1 MTTKELA
8 FEYLMDCFIDWYK
21 SIRNDNSHL
30 NSFTK
35 LKVIKLLFFASAVNA
50 NNENHNLLATFN
62 KFVAMPFGP
71 VESDIYNK
79 INQAAIGKYYITDK
93 ELRIQENTEQDRI
106 RQPLSP
112 DIIQQIQL
120 SITALQ
126 TINNHLV
133 LYSAFDLVD
142 LSHKWGCWR
151 TTYSYARQINKGS
164 ISIPDDLIINSD
176 KYYII

>member
-21 SIRNDNSHL
+21 SIKNDNSFHY
-30 NSFTK
+30 SFTK

-50 NNENHNLLATFN
+50 NNEDHNLLGTFN

-71 VESDIYNK
+71 VKSDIYNK
-79 INQAAIGKYYITDK
+79 MNQSAIGKYCISDK
-93 ELRIQENTEQDRI
+93 ELKIQEVSTENNEDK
-106 RQPLSP
+106 LSP
-112 DIIQQIQL
+112 TIIEQINE
-120 SITALQ
+120 SVDALRK
-126 TINNHLV
+126 INNRLV

-142 LSHKWGCWR
+142 LSHKWSCWR

-164 ISIPDDLIINSD
+164 ISIPDNLIINSD
-176 KYYII
+176 KYFII

>member
-21 SIRNDNSHL
+21 SIKNDNSFHY
-30 NSFTK
+30 SFTK

-50 NNENHNLLATFN
+50 NDEDHNLLGTFN

-79 INQAAIGKYYITDK
+79 MNQSAIGKYCISDK
-93 ELRIQENTEQDRI
+93 ELKIQEVSTENNEDK
-106 RQPLSP
+106 LSP
-112 DIIQQIQL
+112 TIIEQINE
-120 SITALQ
+120 SVEALKK
-126 TINNHLV
+126 INNRLV

-142 LSHKWGCWR
+142 LSHKWSCWR

-164 ISIPDDLIINSD
+164 ISIPDNLIINSD
-176 KYYII
+176 KYFII